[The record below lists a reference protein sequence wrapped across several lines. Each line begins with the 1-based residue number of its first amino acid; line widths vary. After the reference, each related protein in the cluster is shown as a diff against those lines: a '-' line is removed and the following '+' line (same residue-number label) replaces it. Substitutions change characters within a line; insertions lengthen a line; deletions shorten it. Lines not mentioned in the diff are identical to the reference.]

1 MFFALDGQQQG
12 VMMADQTQTFS
23 THRRF
28 IPAFHFFALPILLIN
43 VFVVAVQFWKDPRL
57 INVWPVLVAIALA
70 IGIASSRFMPLRA
83 QDRIIRLEERTRLER
98 LLPADLR
105 GRVGELTE
113 RQLVA
118 IRFAPDNEVPD
129 ITRRALSGELKSPGE
144 IKRAIKDWRGDY
156 FRV

>member
-1 MFFALDGQQQG
+1 
-12 VMMADQTQTFS
+12 MMADKTQTFS

-28 IPAFHFFALPILLIN
+28 IPAFHFFALPVLVAN
-43 VFVVAVQFWKDPRL
+43 MFVVASQFWRDPRP
-57 INVWPVLVAIALA
+57 INGWALLVAIALA
-70 IGIASSRFMPLRA
+70 IGISWSRFMPLRA

-105 GRVGELTE
+105 GRIGELTE
-113 RQLVA
+113 RQLIA

-129 ITRRALSGELKSPGE
+129 LTRRALSGELKSPGD

>member
-1 MFFALDGQQQG
+1 MHQPKGAS
-12 VMMADQTQTFS
+12 MADKTQTFS

-28 IPAFHFFALPILLIN
+28 IPAFHFFALPVLLIN
-43 VFVVAVQFWKDPRL
+43 MFVVATQFWKDPRL
-57 INVWPVLVAIALA
+57 INAWAVLVAIALA

-83 QDRIIRLEERTRLER
+83 QDRVIRLEERTRLER

-105 GRVGELTE
+105 GRIGDLTE
-113 RQLVA
+113 RQLIA

-129 ITRRALSGELKSPGE
+129 ITRRALSGELKSPGD

>member
-1 MFFALDGQQQG
+1 
-12 VMMADQTQTFS
+12 MADRTQTFS

-28 IPAFHFFALPILLIN
+28 IPAFHFFALPVLLIN
-43 VFVVAVQFWKDPRL
+43 MFVVAIQFWRDPRL
-57 INVWPVLVAIALA
+57 INAWTVLVAIALA
-70 IGIASSRFMPLRA
+70 IGISWSRFMPLRA
-83 QDRIIRLEERTRLER
+83 QDRIIRLEERARLER

-105 GRVGELTE
+105 GRIGDLTE
-113 RQLVA
+113 RQLIA

-129 ITRRALSGELKSPGE
+129 ITRRALSGELKSPGD

>member
-1 MFFALDGQQQG
+1 
-12 VMMADQTQTFS
+12 MADQTQTFS

>member
-1 MFFALDGQQQG
+1 
-12 VMMADQTQTFS
+12 MADQTQTFS

-43 VFVVAVQFWKDPRL
+43 VFVVATQFWKDPRFP
-57 INVWPVLVAIALA
+57 NAWSVLVAVALA
-70 IGIASSRFMPLRA
+70 IGISWSRFMPLRA

-98 LLPADLR
+98 LLPPDMR
-105 GRVGELTE
+105 GRIGELTE
-113 RQLVA
+113 RQLIA

>member
-1 MFFALDGQQQG
+1 
-12 VMMADQTQTFS
+12 MMADQTQTFS

-43 VFVVAVQFWKDPRL
+43 VFVVAVQFWKDPRP

-105 GRVGELTE
+105 GRIGDLTE